1 MIDRHHLRY
10 FLAVVDAGNFSKAA
24 RQVNVTQPTLSVGI
38 AKLEGDLGARVFL
51 RNNQRVQLTPA
62 GVALLAH
69 ARTIE
74 GEFNAL
80 ETRLTDARPS
90 RPLRIGVLST
100 LPTRLT
106 CQLVSS
112 VRASAAPEPVE
123 LVEGAERDLVARLQR
138 DRIDVALTLVRD
150 GDRRFGAEILFEEGY
165 GVVLPDW
172 HDLAGLAEIRGDLLA
187 NETMIV
193 RRQCEVL
200 AETSRYFTERGVR
213 PRFSFRSTNDDRVM
227 SLVKAGLGIT
237 VAAESYAGDGL
248 RVVRLAG
255 FNPRRRIG
263 LAFASQEV
271 AARPSTAL
279 AALRSLAS

>member
-10 FLAVVDAGNFSKAA
+10 FLAVVDAGNFSRAA

-38 AKLEGDLGARVFL
+38 AKLESSLGARVFL
-51 RNNQRVQLTPA
+51 RNNQRVQLTAA
-62 GVALLAH
+62 GVALLSH

-74 GEFNAL
+74 GEFSAL
-80 ETRLTDARPS
+80 ESRLTDARPA

-100 LPTRLT
+100 LPGRLA

-112 VRASAAPEPVE
+112 VRAAEPSEPIE

-150 GDRRFGAEILFEEGY
+150 GESRFATEVLFEEGY
-165 GVVLPDW
+165 GIVLPTW
-172 HDLAGLAEIRGDLLA
+172 HDLASLEVIGGDVLA

-237 VAAESYAGDGL
+237 VAAESYASDGL

-263 LAFASQEV
+263 LAFRSQDV
-271 AARPSTAL
+271 AGLTSTAL
-279 AALRSLAS
+279 AALRRLAP